1 MACGI
6 LHNICKLWNIEIDEK
21 EQKDIEGGGD
31 GGDEVQ
37 PRDGRA
43 AVVDGAAV
51 REQLAR
57 AVFGKLIVTLLWYI
71 GKELSACCQVSIS
84 TVIQI

>member
-1 MACGI
+1 MRR
-6 LHNICKLWNIEIDEK
+6 NRKT
-21 EQKDIEGGGD
+21 EGGGD
-31 GGDEVQ
+31 GGDETQ

-57 AVFGKLIVTLLWYI
+57 AVFGKSLVTLL
-71 GKELSACCQVSIS
+71 
-84 TVIQI
+84 